1 MQIALITILVVLAVG
16 LVWVFNRLV
25 AHRNRVSE
33 AWAGIDVQLQKRH
46 ELVPN
51 LIAVVKAYAH
61 YESRAL
67 EKITAIRSPKT
78 VDPEITG
85 PSESSLSRSIGRLF
99 ALAENYPDLKANERF
114 SGLHQQLVD
123 IEKDLQ
129 FARRYYNGTVR
140 DNNTLVESFP
150 SLLIARPLG
159 FHSAR
164 FFEIEFAGMREPPRV
179 EP

>member
-1 MQIALITILVVLAVG
+1 MQTALITIITVLAVG
-16 LVWVFNRLV
+16 LIWVFNRLV
-25 AHRNRVSE
+25 AHRNRVRE

-51 LIAVVKAYAH
+51 LIAVVKAYTH

-67 EKITAIRSPKT
+67 EKITAIRSQKSK
-78 VDPEITG
+78 DPEVTG
-85 PSESSLSRSIGRLF
+85 SNESSLSRSIGRLF
-99 ALAENYPDLKANERF
+99 ALAESYPDLKANQSF

-123 IEKDLQ
+123 IEEDLQ

-150 SLLIARPLG
+150 NMLIAGALG
-159 FHSAR
+159 FQTAR
-164 FFEIEFAGMREPPRV
+164 FFEIEFSGMREPPRV
-179 EP
+179 ES